1 MCSYMFWIQQI
12 EVLAG
17 GKKFQSY
24 GDNTLDIEFDIPF
37 TDKEEPDV
45 STVTIYNLSEGSIS
59 DIEKEGYIFVNAGY
73 RDMNNMANILTGNIE
88 KVETEWQGVDKQT
101 TITVSD
107 GAKAWRVAKLNKTY
121 KEGTKA
127 SVIMRDL
134 ANILKYEIIEIK
146 PKKDIEY
153 KLGKTIKGACSTSLR
168 QLVKDTESKMFINKN
183 RLVIRDRNIGYQ
195 TGFVLS
201 PESGLVGSPTLNKDD
216 SDDKVESTDKE
227 KKKKK
232 NKEEKK
238 SWNVD
243 SLLNPRLETDS
254 IIQIKSEKLS
264 GNFRVVSGRHTR
276 DFLTSL
282 VVEEV

>member
-1 MCSYMFWIQQI
+1 MYWIQET

-17 GKKFQSY
+17 GKKFVNY
-24 GDNTLDIEFDIPF
+24 GEDALDIEFDIPF

-45 STVTIYNLSEGSIS
+45 STVTIYNLSEGTIS
-59 DIEKEGYIFVNAGY
+59 GIEKEGYIFVNAGY
-73 RDMNNMANILTGNIE
+73 REMHNRANILTGNIE
-88 KVETEWQGVDKQT
+88 KVETTWQGVDKIT

-107 GAKAWRVAKLNKTY
+107 GAKAWRTAKLNKTY

-134 ANILKYEIIEIK
+134 ANILKYEIIEIS

-153 KLGKTIKGACSTSLR
+153 KLGKTIKGACSTSLK

-183 RLVIRDRNIGYQ
+183 RIVIRNRNIGYQ
-195 TGFVLS
+195 TGFILS
-201 PESGLVGSPTLNKDD
+201 PETGLVGSPTLNKDD

-227 KKKKK
+227 KKKKE

-238 SWNVD
+238 TWNVD

-254 IIQIKSEKLS
+254 IIQVMSEKLS
-264 GNFRVVSGRHTR
+264 GTFRVISGRHTR

-282 VVEEV
+282 VIEEV